1 MHNCVR
7 ICRHLCVIIET
18 AVQKNNVF
26 QTKIKK
32 LLYFSVMVF
41 CTAVLIE
48 VIINQKAELGRTKQN
63 SILWWR
69 GRASNASFLAPSRR
83 FKFPLLFCFFFFNYN
98 NFAGKR
104 ERDFI
109 YAFGVNLE
117 VDTACHVIFPARGK
131 EDYVTSLVD
140 V

>member
-1 MHNCVR
+1 M
-7 ICRHLCVIIET
+7 IIET
-18 AVQKNNVF
+18 AAQKNNVF

-48 VIINQKAELGRTKQN
+48 VIINQEAEFGRTKQN
-63 SILWWR
+63 SILSWR
-69 GRASNASFLAPSRR
+69 GRASNAFFLAPSRR
-83 FKFPLLFCFFFFNYN
+83 FKFLLLFFVFCFFFNYN

-117 VDTACHVIFPARGK
+117 VDKARHVIFPARGK
-131 EDYVTSLVD
+131 EGYVTSLVD